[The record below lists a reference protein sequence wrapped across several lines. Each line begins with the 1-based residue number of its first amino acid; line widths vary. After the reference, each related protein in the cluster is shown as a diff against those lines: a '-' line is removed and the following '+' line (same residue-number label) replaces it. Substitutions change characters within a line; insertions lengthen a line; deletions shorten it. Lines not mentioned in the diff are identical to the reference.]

1 MREGDEILFIAFPNG
16 TIPRVSFRFSRTY
29 FIFFFILQTMTED
42 TLLRDIHRYLTV
54 ETENGRRVFT
64 EQELTEHFQVT
75 RYRIRQCLA
84 KLSRLGAVASVKKK
98 GLTLLQPSPDKVS
111 QEIHF
116 LIGGRSFEVHEL
128 AETLKIFLS
137 QILSLSARRMTPQ
150 AQSNI
155 LTKLSRFATSVNFP
169 SAAWSFHFQ
178 ILERLIAI
186 SQNRVLQT
194 YGLALIHAYANYFKR
209 IKLEDPLCFIA
220 LEWDQKLFQAIQ
232 KNDVEKITFVVEQL
246 IENTLLST
254 EVRDPFTPH

>member
-1 MREGDEILFIAFPNG
+1 
-16 TIPRVSFRFSRTY
+16 
-29 FIFFFILQTMTED
+29 MTED
-42 TLLRDIHRYLTV
+42 TLLREIHRYLTI
-54 ETENGRRVFT
+54 ETNKGRRSFT
-64 EQELTEHFQVT
+64 EQELAEYFQVT

-84 KLSRLGAVASVKKK
+84 KLNRLGAVTSVKKK

-111 QEIHF
+111 QEIHL

-137 QILSLSARRMTPQ
+137 QIFTLSARRLTPQ
-150 AQSNI
+150 SQSSL
-155 LTKLSRFATSVNFP
+155 LTKLSRFRASVNFP

-178 ILERLIAI
+178 ILERLVAI

-194 YGLALIHAYANYFKR
+194 YGLALVQAYANYFKR

-220 LEWDQKLFQAIQ
+220 LEWDQRIIQALQ
-232 KNDVEKITFVVEQL
+232 KNDIERLQLAIEQL

-254 EVRDPFTPH
+254 EVRDPFSPN